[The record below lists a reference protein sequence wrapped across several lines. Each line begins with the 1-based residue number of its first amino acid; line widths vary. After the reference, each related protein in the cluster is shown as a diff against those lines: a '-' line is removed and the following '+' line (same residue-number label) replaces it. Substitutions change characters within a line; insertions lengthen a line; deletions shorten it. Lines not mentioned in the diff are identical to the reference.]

1 MKSSVSLCSAIL
13 LPVLTLAIPLSQLDA
28 SANTQQ
34 SVDAANTVNSSAL
47 NSPFASAHHMGHG
60 PVVLPSTTSTTLPS
74 SSTGD
79 GANGSTHHRHANR
92 TVVHQTYE
100 CDQRVHIEYLID
112 TVLLDRARGNPG
124 CRQVANV
131 YNRTAHA
138 NSSTPSQ
145 NLSNPAYIGGGEAAA
160 PPGYQPSASLESSTT
175 TGGNTTDGTTT
186 GGNTTMVA
194 VRIEQSTH
202 GTVTTTTIRI
212 KQHMNP
218 DISPPIPD
226 TPLPTYNDTATP
238 GTPPPMSNTANSPG
252 SPNPNS
258 DAVPPPPDPAT
269 RNGTT
274 PYALP
279 PGFTGP

>member
-60 PVVLPSTTSTTLPS
+60 PVVLPS

-124 CRQVANV
+124 CRQVANA

-218 DISPPIPD
+218 DISPPIP
-226 TPLPTYNDTATP
+226 
-238 GTPPPMSNTANSPG
+238 SP
-252 SPNPNS
+252 SPNS